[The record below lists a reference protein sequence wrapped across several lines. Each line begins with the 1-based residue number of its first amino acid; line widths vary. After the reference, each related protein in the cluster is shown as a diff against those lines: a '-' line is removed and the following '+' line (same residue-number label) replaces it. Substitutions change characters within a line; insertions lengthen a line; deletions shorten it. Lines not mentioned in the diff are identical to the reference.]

1 MTLKLMTWAMHVL
14 DVMFFTGL
22 VGCVAVV
29 IISWFS
35 ILKEGFTGS
44 DRE

>member
-1 MTLKLMTWAMHVL
+1 MLWATYVL

-22 VGCVAVV
+22 AGCVAVV

-35 ILKEGFTGS
+35 ILKDGLS
-44 DRE
+44 DSEED

>member
-1 MTLKLMTWAMHVL
+1 MTLKIMLWATYVL

-29 IISWFS
+29 TISWVS
-35 ILKEGFTGS
+35 IVRDSLS
-44 DRE
+44 DSDEE